1 MQCPK
6 LKSKQTQE
14 LRDFISNNESSSRE
28 VRRAQAIIMIDKV
41 KDLAEITEMTG
52 FQRSQIFAFKK
63 KYLLSGI
70 LGIQDKRKKNPKTL
84 LTKKQRRELLEVL
97 QTKSPRD
104 YGYDW
109 DYWTTGILGDFIKRA
124 YNVQYKSKT
133 SLYLIFQK

>member
-52 FQRSQIFAFKK
+52 FQRSQIFAF
-63 KYLLSGI
+63 
-70 LGIQDKRKKNPKTL
+70 RKK
-84 LTKKQRRELLEVL
+84 
-97 QTKSPRD
+97 
-104 YGYDW
+104 
-109 DYWTTGILGDFIKRA
+109 
-124 YNVQYKSKT
+124 
-133 SLYLIFQK
+133 